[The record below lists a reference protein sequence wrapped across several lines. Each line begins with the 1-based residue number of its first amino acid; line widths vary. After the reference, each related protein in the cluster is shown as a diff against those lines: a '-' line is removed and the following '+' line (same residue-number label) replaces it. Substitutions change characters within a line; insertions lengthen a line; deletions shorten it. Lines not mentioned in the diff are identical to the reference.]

1 MYFLFYIFV
10 GGNIFCSTTEIVC
23 IEATLD
29 LDVFKFSVREDIPIL
44 HAHKESNQ
52 YEILFYYKLIKSM
65 NSILSI
71 TNDNSIFFMD
81 DGFSEVLLVIC
92 EYTLYFSLCYRF

>member
-1 MYFLFYIFV
+1 MEYLLFYIFV
-10 GGNIFCSTTEIVC
+10 GGNIFCPTTEIVL

-29 LDVFKFSVREDIPIL
+29 LDVQE
-44 HAHKESNQ
+44 ESNQ